1 MEKDRIKSKIN
12 SIVEDL
18 NTINNMY
25 TRPTYYRNMY
35 MPYESLTR
43 GDQIDKNVDYA
54 EYGKYLEYYSRRLL
68 DVIDEIE
75 TENEN
80 DCAKG

>member
-1 MEKDRIKSKIN
+1 MEKDRIKSQIN

-25 TRPTYYRNMY
+25 SRPTYYRNMY

-68 DVIDEIE
+68 DVIDEIDS
-75 TENEN
+75 EN